1 MDDYQLQ
8 VVSTRTGIAVKYSTA
23 RMKRDSFSGQ
33 KRIGGTVLVDR

>member
-8 VVSTRTGIAVKYSTA
+8 VVSSRTGIAVKYSTA

-33 KRIGGTVLVDR
+33 RRSGGTDLLDR